1 MKLEASNLRESW
13 ETAVTAKMFRQHPK
27 IPLFPSNFVGQT
39 SVVEL
44 KPEDAEIW
52 NGFARIT
59 TQVKNIAEFVVI
71 LKIFVE
77 NRIQSN
83 ALNANFQGAEE
94 DWARWICTLAPETA
108 KLVEIPTMFEFYLKN
123 RELVDNSIPSLI
135 LELKKLVA
143 EKRNFEIAEAERIQR
158 EEEIRVQEE
167 LERQLAEIRAEWLV
181 SHRAIG
187 LANSEAEFKSALSEL
202 NRADLGHW
210 DFERFINS
218 LKSPLIMK
226 LSEVQSP
233 ILKLYF
239 ENAFRTIQHPI
250 VASVTLGSEFEVEYD
265 DGSKEIFFLDSTRY
279 LNYEIKVKKIVQG
292 SAYFHSLTQWG
303 YADPF
308 YLRTFVLES
317 VLESAI
323 PIKEIIFTRKS
334 APLDFVDLIAYV
346 YSEPTM
352 RELIPLYFA
361 DWHFFLPDTTCDA
374 CGSQLSRAESI
385 IKSKGPT
392 CGNHGYDL
400 DITDNWRIQELLRRL
415 IRINTPR
422 LLSRNSPLIERRM
435 FLLNSDAFKDLEK
448 LKKILGVKD
457 YDNDRA
463 TAEISQYIFDKNL
476 RGEELIYRT

>member
-1 MKLEASNLRESW
+1 M
-13 ETAVTAKMFRQHPK
+13 
-27 IPLFPSNFVGQT
+27 
-39 SVVEL
+39 VEF

-52 NGFARIT
+52 RGFAKICLS
-59 TQVKNIAEFVVI
+59 VKNVSEFLSSLEMYVN
-71 LKIFVE
+71 
-77 NRIQSN
+77 NRIQSKSS
-83 ALNANFQGAEE
+83 NANFSGLEE
-94 DWARWICTLAPETA
+94 DWARWICMLAPEGL
-108 KLVEIPTMFEFYLKN
+108 KLAEIPIMFKFYLNN
-123 RELVDNSIPSLI
+123 REFVDSQVPELI
-135 LELKKLVA
+135 LDLKKLLK
-143 EKRNFEIAEAERIQR
+143 EKEIFELAEADRKQR
-158 EEEIRVQEE
+158 EEEIQKQEE
-167 LERQLAEIRAEWLV
+167 LDRQLAELRADWLV

-218 LKSPLIMK
+218 LKAPLSIK
-226 LSEVQSP
+226 LSEMQSP

-279 LNYEIKVKKIVQG
+279 LNYEIKVKKILQG
-292 SAYFHSLTQWG
+292 SVHIHSMTQGWG

-308 YLRTFVLES
+308 YLRTFILDS

-334 APLDFVDLIAYV
+334 ARLDFVDLIAYI

-361 DWHFFLPDTTCDA
+361 DWHFFLPDTTCSA
-374 CGSQLSRAESI
+374 CGAQLSRAESI
-385 IKSKGPT
+385 IKSKGPS

-400 DITDNWRIQELLRRL
+400 NITDNWRIQELLRRL

-435 FLLNSDAFKDLEK
+435 FLLNSDAFEDLEK
-448 LKKILGVKD
+448 LKKILGVED

-463 TAEISQYIFDKNL
+463 TGEISQYIFDKNL
-476 RGEELIYRT
+476 RGEKLIYRP